1 MEEKIYP
8 VAGIVNSPHQFSYE
22 NGIVV
27 TCVQPGLA
35 RGELRAG
42 PDSINPHGMIHGG
55 AMATLADTVAG
66 CCACS
71 KGGNCVTAS
80 SSMEFLR
87 PAQGDLFCEATP
99 KKLGRQLSVIQIT
112 ITNAGGKTVAAGT
125 FSFFMARPR
134 DECGIPQSFA
144 SQMPASAEKPPL
156 LKGGGPP
163 DAVRWRGDSV
173 FCRACFIPLRG

>member
-1 MEEKIYP
+1 MEEKLYP

-71 KGGNCVTAS
+71 RGGSCVTAS

-112 ITNAGGKTVAAGT
+112 ITNVGGKTVATGT
-125 FSFFMARPR
+125 FSFFMARPEER
-134 DECGIPQSFA
+134 E
-144 SQMPASAEKPPL
+144 
-156 LKGGGPP
+156 
-163 DAVRWRGDSV
+163 R
-173 FCRACFIPLRG
+173 